1 MYRIKQDKRSI
12 QSIEWLKSALWDL
25 MLHKD
30 FIDISVIELVSKA
43 QVGRATF
50 YRNFD
55 TLEDILRLHC
65 DETFEQLKKFMIQYY
80 EQNDGDETVMNKTV
94 FIKPFLRFWDTHSIV
109 IQRLIQAKRTD
120 FIHEALSRTI
130 ESIVMLR
137 AYADDELWGRYDY
150 FIAAR
155 SGEALHVLLHWI
167 KNGKDLPS
175 DELAD
180 LVTAQWQASLNLKLQ
195 V

>member
-12 QSIEWLKSALWDL
+12 QSIERLKSALWDL
-25 MLHKD
+25 MHHKD
-30 FIDISVIELVSKA
+30 FADISVVELVSEA
-43 QVGRATF
+43 QMGRATF

-55 TLEDILRLHC
+55 ALEDILRLHC
-65 DETFEQLKKFMIQYY
+65 DETFEKLKKVMIQHY
-80 EQNDGDETVMNKTV
+80 EQNDGDETAINRTV
-94 FIKPFLRFWDTHSIV
+94 FIKPFLRFWDTHTIV
-109 IQRLIQAKRTD
+109 IQRLIQAKRTG
-120 FIHEALSRTI
+120 FIHDALSRTI
-130 ESIVMLR
+130 ESVVMLR
-137 AYADDELWGRYDY
+137 AKADDELWGRYDY

-167 KNGKDLPS
+167 KNEKDLPP

-180 LVTAQWQASLNLKLQ
+180 LVAAQWQASLNLKLQ